1 MVTATTST
9 VEALPASQPEVFYR
23 QTVFRIARNW
33 ARVPNASWNKIR
45 DPLFSNCPHATDY
58 ENLDKEAKIDMDT
71 NGRLSI
77 IGLGLF
83 LLESKGNHAG
93 HILPYLLWVENK
105 LLDIE
110 FTERQKNR
118 FNLPVAEVFTFAF
131 NTLLCDMVNCV
142 DSGFRSQILDTQKNL
157 LEKCIGIIEMLKE
170 NKGEKDA
177 EWIFNSLLPVTLGL
191 CRSLG
196 RFGNA
201 DDYLIT
207 RLFPT
212 EAPPPSPASQIV
224 TTKQSFSN
232 FR

>member
-1 MVTATTST
+1 MVTTTLST

-23 QTVFRIARNW
+23 QTIFRIARNW
-33 ARVPNASWNKIR
+33 ARVPNASWTKIR
-45 DPLFSNCPHATDY
+45 DPLFSNCPHASDY
-58 ENLDKEAKIDMDT
+58 ESLDNEAKIDMDT
-71 NGRLSI
+71 NSRLSI

-93 HILPYLLWVENK
+93 QIVPYLLWVEKK

-131 NTLLCDMVNCV
+131 NTLLSDMVHCV
-142 DSGFRSQILDTQKNL
+142 DAEFRQQILNSQKEL
-157 LEKCIGIIEMLKE
+157 LEKCIQIIESLKDDHKE
-170 NKGEKDA
+170 EDA
-177 EWIFNSLLPVTLGL
+177 DWIFKSLLPVTLGL
-191 CRSLG
+191 CRALG
-196 RFGNA
+196 RFGNP
-201 DDYLIT
+201 DDCLIT
-207 RLFPT
+207 RLFPM